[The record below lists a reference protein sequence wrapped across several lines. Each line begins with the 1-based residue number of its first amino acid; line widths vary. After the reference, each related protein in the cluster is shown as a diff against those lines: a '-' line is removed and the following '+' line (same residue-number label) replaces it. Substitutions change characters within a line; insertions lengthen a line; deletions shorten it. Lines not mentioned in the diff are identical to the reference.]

1 MEHVPDAERILEI
14 HLAGRVRTV
23 EDRLERLVQVCV
35 WMIAWRVV
43 EFVTTH
49 VGILAES
56 RALQPWVVLA
66 ASAALHVPD
75 RNELVAT
82 QVGFDDRS
90 VAKRLIRA

>member
-1 MEHVPDAERILEI
+1 
-14 HLAGRVRTV
+14 
-23 EDRLERLVQVCV
+23 
-35 WMIAWRVV
+35 
-43 EFVTTH
+43 
-49 VGILAES
+49 
-56 RALQPWVVLA
+56 LQPWVVLA